1 VPVTFAEYTV
11 RDAGIHQQVQAVL
24 EDASADSLL
33 DFLATVE
40 LHLRIRCLLAG
51 EYESCE
57 ACDHD
62 GDLGLVI
69 GVRARVISVT
79 TIPFNGF

>member
-33 DFLATVE
+33 DFLATVD
-40 LHLRIRCLLAG
+40 LHHYGFDASLP
-51 EYESCE
+51 ESMSP
-57 ACDHD
+57 
-62 GDLGLVI
+62 
-69 GVRARVISVT
+69 ARPVT
-79 TIPFNGF
+79 MMATWV